1 MDQTS
6 ASTLV
11 GEENNEKHCSRQ
23 LGSSEKNKEQIAL
36 KLNRLKDKAV
46 KYKSHKDFLNRCIAE
61 ELVPKSLK
69 LELEP
74 TIGNYDQEFVDTWY
88 SKLKTFSLTLMKDIV
103 AHCDKTI
110 VKTEDNIKDTETH
123 LKNITE
129 REEYQSIE
137 KTIKNNEANT
147 KHLLQQRKFKKFNYL
162 KYKQNSA
169 TKETPQPTKHKTGF
183 QKTYASVVQST
194 NNTNTNVSTT
204 EKFSNTNAENES
216 QTLLNKLKTLN
227 PNKRPQSRGKLPS
240 RSSSKTRQEPSP
252 KDKEIENL
260 KNEIRILKVSN
271 QQHHRRQ

>member
-11 GEENNEKHCSRQ
+11 GEENNEKHCSRK
-23 LGSSEKNKEQIAL
+23 LGSSEKIKEQIAL

-169 TKETPQPTKHKTGF
+169 TKETPQPTKHKTRF